1 MSVRRSFLRGFAAV
15 LLLAVV
21 LGAGWL
27 WLRESGIA
35 KVTSVTV
42 TGSTTSEEGAIR
54 AALDSAAREMTTLH
68 IRRDVL
74 DDAVSQYT
82 SVAGLR
88 VRKDFP
94 HKLSIEVLERRPVA
108 ALDANGRR
116 VPVSSSGIVLTG
128 VQADRELP
136 SIKQGRTP
144 PTDGT
149 VADRRTRAAIAVAA
163 AAPARLLRRSE
174 RLYWGSRGLTLDLR
188 DGPPLYFG
196 TGDEPDLKWA
206 GAARVLAE
214 PSAAGA
220 TYLDLRVPGRV
231 AAGGLGP
238 VAQEQPAEVPQ
249 P

>member
-1 MSVRRSFLRGFAAV
+1 VRRYFLRGFAAV

-21 LGAGWL
+21 LGAGWM
-27 WLRESGIA
+27 WVRDSGLA

-42 TGSTTSEEGAIR
+42 IGSTTSEESAIR

-68 IRRDVL
+68 VKRDVL

-108 ALDANGRR
+108 AIDVSGRR

-128 VQADRELP
+128 VQADRNLP
-136 SIKQGRTP
+136 GIKQQSTP
-144 PTDGT
+144 PDGQI
-149 VADRRTRAAIAVAA
+149 ADQRTRAAISVAA
-163 AAPARLLRRSE
+163 AAPQELLRRSE

-196 TGDEPDLKWA
+196 NGDDSRLKWA

-214 PSAAGA
+214 PTAAGA

-231 AAGGLGP
+231 AAGGVGP
-238 VAQEQPAEVPQ
+238 VPQEGPTEDPQ

>member
-1 MSVRRSFLRGFAAV
+1 MRRYFLRGFAAV

-27 WLRESGIA
+27 WVRDSGLA

-42 TGSTTSEEGAIR
+42 TGSTTNEEGAIR

-68 IRRDVL
+68 VKQDVL
-74 DDAVSQYT
+74 NESVSPYT

-88 VRKDFP
+88 VRTDFP

-108 ALDANGRR
+108 ALDVGGRR
-116 VPVSSSGIVLTG
+116 VPVSSSGFVLTG
-128 VQADRELP
+128 VNADRDLP
-136 SIKQGRTP
+136 SIKEERTP
-144 PTDGT
+144 PDGT

-163 AAPARLLRRSE
+163 AAPQELLKRSE

-196 TGDEPDLKWA
+196 TGDDSNLKWA

-231 AAGGLGP
+231 AAGGIGP
-238 VAQEQPAEVPQ
+238 VPQEPAPEDPQ

>member
-1 MSVRRSFLRGFAAV
+1 VRRYFLRGFAAV
-15 LLLAVV
+15 MLLAVV

-27 WLRESGIA
+27 WVRDSGLA
-35 KVTSVTV
+35 KVTTVTV
-42 TGSTTSEEGAIR
+42 TGSTTSEESAIR

-68 IRRDVL
+68 VKQDVL

-108 ALDANGRR
+108 ALDVDGRR

-128 VQADRELP
+128 VRADRDLP
-136 SIKQGRTP
+136 SIKQDATP
-144 PTDGT
+144 PDGR
-149 VADRRTRAAIAVAA
+149 VSDQRTRAAIAVAA
-163 AAPARLLRRSE
+163 AAPTELLRRSE
-174 RLYWGSRGLTLDLR
+174 RLWWGQRGLTLDLR

-196 TGDEPDLKWA
+196 SGDDSDLKWA

-220 TYLDLRVPGRV
+220 TYLDLRMPGRV
-231 AAGGLGP
+231 GAGGLGP
-238 VAQEQPAEVPQ
+238 VPQEQPSEDPQ

>member
-1 MSVRRSFLRGFAAV
+1 VRRYFLRGFAAV
-15 LLLAVV
+15 MLLAVV

-27 WLRESGIA
+27 WVRDSGLA
-35 KVTSVTV
+35 KVTTVTV
-42 TGSTTSEEGAIR
+42 TGSTTSEESAIR

-68 IRRDVL
+68 VKQDVL

-108 ALDANGRR
+108 ALDVDGRR

-128 VQADRELP
+128 VRPDRDLP
-136 SIKQGRTP
+136 SIKQETTP
-144 PTDGT
+144 PDGT
-149 VADRRTRAAIAVAA
+149 VADQRTRAAISVAA
-163 AAPARLLRRSE
+163 AAPQELLRRSE

-196 TGDEPDLKWA
+196 TGDDPGLKWA

-214 PSAAGA
+214 PSATGA

-231 AAGGLGP
+231 AAGGIGP
-238 VAQEQPAEVPQ
+238 VPQEPSPEDPQ